1 MLKSGNTSIFNTEEN
16 KNYLGDKKSKAVQKF
31 GRKGKQQVAFY
42 QLCKEYTKLSQTEE
56 GQLDPRVKFYEECV
70 KDNQLVMPIL

>member
-56 GQLDPRVKFYEECV
+56 G
-70 KDNQLVMPIL
+70 